1 MAIRLLERV
10 PIEQIEQQAKPVNL
24 GRVLQLLVVGLF
36 YLLGFV
42 ARKAVLLV
50 GVTLGWA
57 IAAVV
62 TGWQDAAKPA
72 EERRRSPSG

>member
-1 MAIRLLERV
+1 
-10 PIEQIEQQAKPVNL
+10 
-24 GRVLQLLVVGLF
+24 
-36 YLLGFV
+36 
-42 ARKAVLLV
+42 
-50 GVTLGWA
+50 VTLGWA